1 MSWKVRRTP
10 AGLWEVIAPS
20 GQVAGLCCTRGE
32 AVETVQHLGR
42 VQGLAAHGVAAVE
55 VPTMSETMR
64 ARLAYARR
72 ERSRRER
79 SRREWARREW
89 ARRDYTGQVSAEAR
103 RRDPALDRWLNA
115 RKRRNAA

>member
-1 MSWKVRRTP
+1 MSWQVRPTP
-10 AGLWEVIAPS
+10 AGLWEVVAPS

-42 VQGLAAHGVAAVE
+42 VQGLARSGVAVE
-55 VPTMSETMR
+55 VSTMTETMR

-72 ERSRRER
+72 ERSRRE
-79 SRREWARREW
+79 W
-89 ARRDYTGQVSAEAR
+89 ARRDYTGQVSVQAR

>member
-1 MSWKVRRTP
+1 MSWQVRPTP
-10 AGLWEVIAPS
+10 AGLWEVVAPS
-20 GQVAGLCCTRGE
+20 GQVAGLCCTRSE

-42 VQGLAAHGVAAVE
+42 VQGLARSGVAAVE
-55 VPTMSETMR
+55 VSTMTETMR

-72 ERSRRER
+72 ERSRRE
-79 SRREWARREW
+79 W
-89 ARRDYTGQVSAEAR
+89 ARRDYTGQVSVQAR

>member
-32 AVETVQHLGR
+32 AVAAVKHLGR
-42 VQGLAAHGVAAVE
+42 VQGLARSGVAAVE
-55 VPTMSETMR
+55 VSTMTETMR

-72 ERSRRER
+72 ERSRRE
-79 SRREWARREW
+79 W
-89 ARRDYTGQVSAEAR
+89 ARRDYTGQVSAQAR

>member
-10 AGLWEVIAPS
+10 CGLWELLAPS

-42 VQGLAAHGVAAVE
+42 VQGLAARGVAAVE

-72 ERSRRER
+72 ER
-79 SRREWARREW
+79 AH
-89 ARRDYTGQVSAEAR
+89 RDYTGQVSAEAR

>member
-1 MSWKVRRTP
+1 MSFRVRRDE
-10 AGLWEVIAPS
+10 AGLWEITAPS
-20 GQVAGLCCTRGE
+20 GQVFGLAPTRDE
-32 AVETVQHLGR
+32 AVAAVKHLGR
-42 VQGLAAHGVAAVE
+42 VQGLARSGVAAVE

-72 ERSRRER
+72 E
-79 SRREWARREW
+79 W
-89 ARRDYTGQVSAEAR
+89 ARRDYTGQVSVQAR